1 MVEAGTTARIR
12 RRPPGKF
19 GAFIQGRLPLQRDGS
34 PSSPLSL
41 PRGDLRSATIRQ
53 ITEAASATWPQRHS
67 RGQDGQSALQVL
79 LAALEACGGETW
91 QDRWVSGGFNQAGHP
106 VSRISADGPVTPA
119 LAVLFALRVITP
131 SVSAVRGNRL
141 LGYPGL
147 FRAAQADPALDALF
161 EAAGQLIPQEAI
173 RREALTDVTVA
184 LTTEAVAL
192 ADLTPG
198 RFLNYVL
205 DSRTHVIT
213 AARHQ
218 RKRYRGYHA
227 WDLLHRAGHFP
238 PGTPDTM
245 KEAIRE
251 PRLTPAELVARHDIA
266 DPGVRQLL
274 ADYLTVRCAEMDYS
288 SLRTLAAHLAGLFW
302 KQVETLA
309 PGQRDLHLPAGLY
322 EQWRETLRWRQDGR
336 PRKEQDPVLLAV
348 RSFYFDLSAWA
359 LQEPA
364 RWAAWVAPCPVPQRD
379 LRGIA
384 RRRRKVTE
392 ETADR
397 TRQRQP
403 LLPRL
408 TDHAEHDHLHYAE
421 LLKAG
426 QAAAPGQ
433 AFTACGR
440 TWARVFSP
448 ADARR
453 EREHGRAHVR
463 LRESGGAK
471 VVHVDREEERAFWD
485 WAIIETLRLSGIRI
499 EELLEISQLSIRQYR
514 RPNGEVVAMLV
525 IAPSKTDRER
535 VIPMSAELFAV
546 IAAIIRRHTR
556 EGRAIPVVARYDPHE
571 RETLPPLPYL
581 FQRPGHAGPAV
592 ITAGTVVRALQRI
605 CERISRADPA
615 FSGLVFTPHD
625 FRRLFVTDLV
635 NSGLPIH
642 IGAALLGTPQPRNH
656 PRLCRRLRRRNRTPL
671 PGLPSTSA
679 CAAPSRRIQARDRRR
694 MARIRGALRPA

>member
-1 MVEAGTTARIR
+1 MTPTTSRQCSVAEAGTTARIR

-34 PSSPLSL
+34 PPPPLPR

-53 ITEAASATWPQRHS
+53 ITETASATWPQRHS
-67 RGQDGQSALQVL
+67 RGQDRQSALQGL
-79 LAALEACGGETW
+79 LGALEACGGETW
-91 QDRWVSGGFNQAGHP
+91 QDRWVSGGFNRAGHP
-106 VSRISADGPVTPA
+106 VSRISAGGPVTPA

-131 SVSAVRGNRL
+131 SVSAVRTNRL

-147 FRAAQADPALDALF
+147 FRAGQADPALDALF
-161 EAAGQLIPQEAI
+161 TAAGQLIPHEAI
-173 RREALTDVTVA
+173 RREALTDITVA

-227 WDLLHRAGHFP
+227 WDLLHRAGRFP
-238 PGTPDTM
+238 PGTPDTL

-274 ADYLTVRCAEMDYS
+274 ADYLTVRGTEMDYS

-309 PGQRDLHLPAGLY
+309 PGQRDLRLPAGLY
-322 EQWRETLRWRQDGR
+322 EQWRETLRWRQDGK
-336 PRKEQDPVLLAV
+336 PRKGQDPVLLAV

-364 RWAAWVAPCPVPQRD
+364 RWAAWVAPCPVPQRE

-408 TDHAEHDHLHYAE
+408 IDQARHDHLHHAE

-433 AFTACGR
+433 TFTAGGR
-440 TWARVFSP
+440 TWTRVFSP

-463 LRESGGAK
+463 LRESGGATG
-471 VVHVDREEERAFWD
+471 RP
-485 WAIIETLRLSGIRI
+485 
-499 EELLEISQLSIRQYR
+499 R
-514 RPNGEVVAMLV
+514 RPG
-525 IAPSKTDRER
+525 
-535 VIPMSAELFAV
+535 
-546 IAAIIRRHTR
+546 
-556 EGRAIPVVARYDPHE
+556 GR
-571 RETLPPLPYL
+571 T
-581 FQRPGHAGPAV
+581 
-592 ITAGTVVRALQRI
+592 
-605 CERISRADPA
+605 C
-615 FSGLVFTPHD
+615 
-625 FRRLFVTDLV
+625 
-635 NSGLPIH
+635 
-642 IGAALLGTPQPRNH
+642 LLGLGDHRDPSPERHPHRGAPGDFPAQHPPVPAPERRGRRPARHRPVQDRPRACH
-656 PRLCRRLRRRNRTPL
+656 PDVRRALRRR
-671 PGLPSTSA
+671 
-679 CAAPSRRIQARDRRR
+679 RRDHPPPHARGPRDP
-694 MARIRGALRPA
+694 RGGPLRPARAGDPAAAALPVPAPRARLARP